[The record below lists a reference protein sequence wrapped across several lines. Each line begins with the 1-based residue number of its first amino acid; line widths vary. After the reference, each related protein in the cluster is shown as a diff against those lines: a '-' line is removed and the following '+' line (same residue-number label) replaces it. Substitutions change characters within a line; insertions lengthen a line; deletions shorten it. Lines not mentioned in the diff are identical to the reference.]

1 MQIPLRYICTGYLQS
16 LSHPK
21 YKQIDKCIYRI
32 YTDHTMDIYK
42 TVQEC
47 TGFQWDRYNIQKNL
61 EKHNVSPIESEQA
74 FFNRPLIVVQDVQHS
89 QDEERFYALGKTDQG
104 RRLFV
109 AFTIREK
116 LIRVIS
122 SRGMNKKERKI
133 YEKGKNEKNP

>member
-1 MQIPLRYICTGYLQS
+1 MDM
-16 LSHPK
+16 
-21 YKQIDKCIYRI
+21 YKK
-32 YTDHTMDIYK
+32 
-42 TVQEC
+42 VQEC
-47 TGFQWDRYNIQKNL
+47 AGFQWDRYNIQKNL
-61 EKHNVSPIESEQA
+61 EKHNVSSIESEQA

-89 QDEERFYALGKTDQG
+89 QDEERFYVLGKTDQS

-122 SRGMNKKERKI
+122 SRDMNKKERKI

>member
-1 MQIPLRYICTGYLQS
+1 MDTN
-16 LSHPK
+16 
-21 YKQIDKCIYRI
+21 KQ
-32 YTDHTMDIYK
+32 
-42 TVQEC
+42 VQEC
-47 TGFQWDRYNIQKNL
+47 IGFQWDRYNIQKNL

-109 AFTIREK
+109 AFTIRKK

-122 SRGMNKKERKI
+122 SRDMNKKERKI
-133 YEKGKNEKNP
+133 YERGKNEKNP

>member
-1 MQIPLRYICTGYLQS
+1 MSPAAHRG

-21 YKQIDKCIYRI
+21 YKQIDKCIYSI

-42 TVQEC
+42 KVQEC

-74 FFNRPLIVVQDVQHS
+74 FFNRSLIVVQDVQHS

-122 SRGMNKKERKI
+122 SRDMNKKERKI